1 MWHLYLHYCIVS
13 SHEDI
18 VSGHAVTGLK
28 SVFRFILEKCDG
40 RLVVENKR
48 KKVMVQELINKG
60 FDPDPVKRWK
70 ANQVDELLFLY
81 VSRAFVIS

>member
-1 MWHLYLHYCIVS
+1 VLSYV
-13 SHEDI
+13 DI

-70 ANQVDELLFLY
+70 ANQVDKLLFLY